1 MENISQMSEL
11 IFSPF
16 SLNVTNNNFFHSKS
30 VGSHFKNRKRCF
42 FPHFTLLKPLNFQ
55 ILIFKA
61 ISMKKP
67 IFARLKAFSRFSQF
81 IIS

>member
-16 SLNVTNNNFFHSKS
+16 FLNVTNNNFFPFKKCWQYL
-30 VGSHFKNRKRCF
+30 KNRKRCF

-61 ISMKKP
+61 ISIKKP